1 MATNATIV
9 ASLDT
14 PPPNPGSE
22 PALVTRPYMPP
33 LDAFRPYLE
42 AIWESRWLT
51 NSGPFHQQLETA
63 LASYLDVEHVALT
76 SNGTTALLLAL
87 QAFGLGG
94 EVITTPFSFVAT
106 AHALRLS
113 NLRPVFVDIDPAT
126 GNLDPAAIERAISP
140 RTSAIMPVHCFG
152 HPCEV
157 DAIAKVADTYGL
169 KVIYD
174 AAHAFAVRLHGESVL
189 RQGDAAALSFHA
201 TKVFNTFEGG
211 AVVTNDPG
219 IKRRI
224 ERLRNFGFAGELTV
238 VAAGMNGKM
247 NELQAAFG
255 LLQLDHIDHAIA
267 QRAAISARY
276 REALADVEGISL
288 FATQPGWQLN
298 HSYFPLL
305 VQESYGCDR
314 DSLWQRLQAAGIF
327 ARRYFYPL
335 ISDTP
340 VYRDLP
346 SARADLPV
354 ARRIARQVLCLPL
367 FPDLP
372 RFHVERAIDI
382 IRSG

>member
-1 MATNATIV
+1 MATNATII
-9 ASLDT
+9 AGPQAAQPE
-14 PPPNPGSE
+14 PPTE

-33 LDAFRPYLE
+33 LEEFQPYLE

-51 NSGPFHQQLETA
+51 NSGPFHQQLEKA
-63 LASYLDVEHVALT
+63 LASYLEVEHVALT

-94 EVITTPFSFVAT
+94 EVITTPFSFIAT

-113 NLRPVFVDIDPAT
+113 NLRPVFVDIDPVT
-126 GNLDPAAIERAISP
+126 GNLDPTAIERAISP
-140 RTSAIMPVHCFG
+140 RTSAILPVHCFG
-152 HPCEV
+152 HPCDV
-157 DAIAKVADTYGL
+157 AGIADVADTYGL
-169 KVIYD
+169 KIVYD
-174 AAHAFAVRLHGESVL
+174 AAHAFAVRLNGESIL
-189 RQGDAAALSFHA
+189 RQGDASALSFHA

-211 AVVTNDPG
+211 AIICNDPS
-219 IKRRI
+219 IKRRV

-247 NELQAAFG
+247 NEIQAAFG
-255 LLQLDHIDHAIA
+255 LLQLDHVDHAIA

-276 REALADVEGISL
+276 REALADVEGIAL
-288 FATQPGWQLN
+288 FPAQPGWQLN

-305 VQESYGCDR
+305 VQESYACDR
-314 DSLWQRLQAAGIF
+314 DALWQRLQTAGIF

-346 SARADLPV
+346 SARAELPV
-354 ARRIARQVLCLPL
+354 ARRIARQVMCLPL

-372 RFHVERAIDI
+372 GFHVERAIDI
-382 IRSG
+382 IRGG